1 MLALTRKIFA
11 DEAGEDSVE
20 DVFARAQQVMAKAEA
35 LLVDAG
41 WSAPKPVAVEVT
53 ARWRQR
59 SRRGCGAR
67 RSLFSAGTATLS
79 ASSRGAFAG
88 QCMAA
93 QAAASR
99 SYSVGKGTGS

>member
-1 MLALTRKIFA
+1 M
-11 DEAGEDSVE
+11 E
-20 DVFARAQQVMAKAEA
+20 DVFARAQQVVAEA
-35 LLVDAG
+35 EELLVDAE

-88 QCMAA
+88 QCAAA

-99 SYSVGKGTGS
+99 SYSVGKRTGS

>member
-59 SRRGCGAR
+59 SRRR
-67 RSLFSAGTATLS
+67 LRSPAVALL
-79 ASSRGAFAG
+79 RGH
-88 QCMAA
+88 
-93 QAAASR
+93 SDPER
-99 SYSVGKGTGS
+99 E